1 MTMTESE
8 CFDTR
13 SELDACYPCPDVDC
27 DGVVEYETTGYW
39 QCSKCSFRTKHKP
52 ARRGNKEM
60 TDPIKLL
67 NEVKTDAEGHK
78 KLLMVID
85 WLQFACPFL
94 NDPKFYQPAEGRGGE
109 E

>member
-1 MTMTESE
+1 
-8 CFDTR
+8 
-13 SELDACYPCPDVDC
+13 
-27 DGVVEYETTGYW
+27 
-39 QCSKCSFRTKHKP
+39 
-52 ARRGNKEM
+52 M